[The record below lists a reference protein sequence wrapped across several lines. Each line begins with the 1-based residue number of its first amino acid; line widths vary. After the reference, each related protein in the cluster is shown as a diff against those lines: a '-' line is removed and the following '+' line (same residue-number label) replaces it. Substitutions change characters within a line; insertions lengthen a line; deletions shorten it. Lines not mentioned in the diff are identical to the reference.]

1 MVADIELNNLE
12 TEFTEDNLNANN
24 IVIKGPVI
32 KDFNENDNIFKILIK
47 GLFLLISISSVFL
60 YVIYSIIFL
69 VVDKNESD
77 RCDNIIWNYNLS
89 LIILFFVLITLQYL
103 LSKDKSNIIKKFFEI
118 LFGILWLG
126 LGIFGLIIV
135 KQEDCEKMKSTKL
148 LEFTNVISMIITIL
162 GSIMLLDGIGKI
174 IYFYWLINA
183 K

>member
-1 MVADIELNNLE
+1 MVTDLELNNLE
-12 TEFTEDNLNANN
+12 TEITDDHTDANN

-32 KDFNENDNIFKILIK
+32 KDFNETDNIFKILIK

-60 YVIYSIIFL
+60 YVIYSILFL
-69 VVDKNESD
+69 VVDRNESD

-89 LIILFFVLITLQYL
+89 L
-103 LSKDKSNIIKKFFEI
+103 IKKFFEI